1 MEERAV
7 GMCNGGKLAHRLD
20 AAELG
25 VRSLNGHEHRVG
37 VDRFL
42 KRVCGDKA
50 SGVGAQARHAK
61 ALLLEA
67 LCGHEHRLVL
77 DVRHDDVRRERAR
90 GHATRLGSGGGDAQK
105 HRVVGLGG
113 T

>member
-7 GMCNGGKLAHRLD
+7 GVRDGGKLAHRLD
-20 AAELG
+20 AAKLG